1 MKKIYFLMA
10 LALLWVTGAKAQTS
24 DITFRVDMRGYTGAA
39 YTTVNVN
46 GSFNS
51 WCGTCNPMTDAN
63 NDSIWEVTLPLPTGG
78 IEYKF
83 TVDGWTGQESLTPGT
98 PCTVTN
104 FGFTNRAYTVAGNAV
119 LNAVCWNSCNTCTAP
134 PPPTYPVTFKVD
146 MRGYTGAAYSV
157 VNVNGSFNGW
167 CGGCNMMSDAN
178 NDSIWEVTLPLTA
191 GAYDYK
197 FTVDGWTG
205 QENLMQG
212 MPCTQTN
219 SGYTNRFVSV
229 AAATTL
235 DAVCWQSCN
244 VCSSPAP
251 TFNVTFQVD
260 LNGYTGAPYT
270 TVNLNGTFNGW
281 CGGCAVMTDA
291 NNDSIYELT
300 LPLPA
305 MAIEYKFTLNGSSS
319 NAIWEQL
326 TAGSS
331 CTVTNGGFT
340 NRGYT
345 VAANATLP
353 AVCWQSCNVCTAP
366 PPPTYATTF
375 AVDMRGYTGPAFTT
389 VHING
394 TFNGWC
400 GSCNTMTDANN
411 DSIYEITL
419 PLLAGAIEYKFTVDG
434 WNGQENLTAGSACT
448 QTTGAITNRLYT
460 ITAASSVGVVCWNS
474 CSACAPPTYP
484 VTFKVDMRGYT
495 GAAFTMVNVNGTLN
509 GWCGACN
516 PMSDANNDSIWEV
529 TLPLP
534 AGAIEYKF
542 TVDGWNGQENLTPG
556 TSCTQTN
563 GGFTNRV
570 YTVTSAGGVLTAVC
584 WNSCNTCSTP
594 APTPVNVTFK
604 VDMRG
609 YSGSAFTTVNVNG
622 SFNGWCGGCN
632 AMTDANNDSI
642 WEVTLPLLPDTIEYK
657 FTVDGWNGQENLV
670 PGSACTQTN
679 FGFTNRVLTFTTAT
693 TLPSVCWNSCTA
705 CTGAPTSANITFR
718 VNMSQYSG
726 SAYTTVNLNGSF
738 NNWCGACA
746 VMTDPDND
754 GIFELMVNVS
764 TAAPIEWKYTL
775 DGWNG
780 QENLTPGSA
789 CTQTTGPYTNR
800 WLQATANTVLP
811 AVCWESCT
819 ACPSLGSVTGLVR
832 YANTAQTA
840 INNGTVMLKNTQGA
854 TVATATSGSN
864 GSFSMNNVVPGSYTL
879 EAATTKPWGGVT
891 ASDALL
897 AVRHATG
904 AVLQTG
910 LRQIACDVNGN
921 SSVNSG
927 DALLINR
934 RFAGSI
940 ATFSVGSWY
949 FEQPAVTVT
958 SGALTQNISAICYG
972 DVNASYSPVARGDAG
987 LLLIADPTTAHHG
1000 ALPLALDR
1008 DLVLG
1013 SLSLELNVPVGVR
1026 VTGILSLVGGDLSWN
1041 EANGQVRL
1049 GWFSAEEVAV
1059 QAGQVAFV
1067 VETEITRINDV
1078 AGHEWSLGSV
1088 AEATDAWAVNHPQV
1102 GLRIP
1107 SLAAPKAL
1115 ALVAPQPVN
1124 QGENIRLVLNLDRAA
1139 NLQVEVRDLL
1149 GRSVRPLRQVSAG
1162 AGAGEL
1168 SLEGLSSGR
1177 YSILVTW
1184 TDGSGQRL
1192 NLPLLVR

>member
-10 LALLWVTGAKAQTS
+10 LALLWVTGAMAQTS
-24 DITFRVDMRGYTGAA
+24 DITFRVDMRGYTGAS

-46 GSFNS
+46 G
-51 WCGTCNPMTDAN
+51 T
-63 NDSIWEVTLPLPTGG
+63 
-78 IEYKF
+78 
-83 TVDGWTGQESLTPGT
+83 
-98 PCTVTN
+98 
-104 FGFTNRAYTVAGNAV
+104 
-119 LNAVCWNSCNTCTAP
+119 
-134 PPPTYPVTFKVD
+134 
-146 MRGYTGAAYSV
+146 
-157 VNVNGSFNGW
+157 FNGW
-167 CGGCNMMSDAN
+167 CGGCNAMSDAN
-178 NDSIWEVTLPLTA
+178 NDSIWEVTLPLAA
-191 GAYDYK
+191 GAIEYK
-197 FTVDGWTG
+197 FTVDGWSG
-205 QENLMQG
+205 QESLTPG
-212 MPCTQTN
+212 TPCTVTN
-219 SGYTNRFVSV
+219 SGFTNRAYTV
-229 AAATTL
+229 AGNAVL
-235 DAVCWQSCN
+235 DAVCWNSCN
-244 VCSSPAP
+244 TCSSPP
-251 TFNVTFQVD
+251 TTYNVTFQVD

-300 LPLPA
+300 LPLQA
-305 MAIEYKFTLNGSSS
+305 MAIEYKFTLDGSSS

-326 TAGSS
+326 TANSS

-353 AVCWQSCNVCTAP
+353 AVCWQSCNVCSAP
-366 PPPTYATTF
+366 PPPTFATTF
-375 AVDMRGYTGPAFTT
+375 AVDMRGYTGAAFST
-389 VHING
+389 VNING
-394 TFNGWC
+394 SFNGWC

-434 WNGQENLTAGSACT
+434 FNGQENLTAGSACT
-448 QTTGAITNRLYT
+448 QTTGAFTNRVYNV
-460 ITAASSVGVVCWNS
+460 TAASSVGVVCWNS
-474 CSACAPPTYP
+474 CVACAPPTYP
-484 VTFKVDMRGYT
+484 VTFQVDMRGYT
-495 GAAFTMVNVNGTLN
+495 GATFATVNVNGTFN
-509 GWCGACN
+509 GWCGGCN
-516 PMSDANNDSIWEV
+516 ALTDANNDSIWEV

-534 AGAIEYKF
+534 AGPIEYKF

-556 TSCTQTN
+556 TSCTQTI

-594 APTPVNVTFK
+594 APTPVNVTFV

-642 WEVTLPLLPDTIEYK
+642 WEVTLPLLPGTIEYK

-670 PGSACTQTN
+670 AGSACTQTN
-679 FGFTNRVLTFTTAT
+679 FGFTNRVLNFTTAT

-726 SAYTTVNLNGSF
+726 PAYTTVNLNGSF
-738 NNWCGACA
+738 NNWCGGCA

-780 QENLTPGSA
+780 QENLTPGGA
-789 CTQTTGPYTNR
+789 CTQTSGQFTNR
-800 WLQATANTVLP
+800 WLQPTTNTVLP

-832 YANTAQTA
+832 YGNNAQTA
-840 INNGTVMLKNTQGA
+840 LNNSTVLLKNALGA

-879 EAATTKPWGGVT
+879 EASTTKPWGGVT

-910 LRQIACDVNGN
+910 LRLVACDVNGN
-921 SSVNSG
+921 GAVNSG

-934 RFAGSI
+934 RFSGSI
-940 ATFSVGSWY
+940 TTFSVGSWY
-949 FEQPAVTVT
+949 FQQPAVSVA
-958 SGALTQNISAICYG
+958 SGVMTQNISAICYG

-987 LLLIADPTTAHHG
+987 LVLVADQATAHHG

-1008 DLVLG
+1008 DLGLG
-1013 SLSLELNVPVGVR
+1013 SLSLELNVPAGVR
-1026 VTGILSLVGGDLSWN
+1026 VTGFRSLVGGDLSWHT
-1041 EANGQVRL
+1041 ANGRLRL

-1067 VETEITRINDV
+1067 VETEITRTNDV
-1078 AGHEWSLGSV
+1078 AGHEWTLGSV

-1107 SLAAPKAL
+1107 SLSAPKAL

-1139 NLQVEVRDLL
+1139 SLQVEVRDLL

-1177 YSILVTW
+1177 YSILVQW
-1184 TDGSGQRL
+1184 LDGSGQRL

>member
-10 LALLWVTGAKAQTS
+10 LALLWVTGAMAQTS
-24 DITFRVDMRGYTGAA
+24 DITFRVDMRGYTGAS

-46 GSFNS
+46 G
-51 WCGTCNPMTDAN
+51 T
-63 NDSIWEVTLPLPTGG
+63 
-78 IEYKF
+78 
-83 TVDGWTGQESLTPGT
+83 
-98 PCTVTN
+98 
-104 FGFTNRAYTVAGNAV
+104 
-119 LNAVCWNSCNTCTAP
+119 
-134 PPPTYPVTFKVD
+134 
-146 MRGYTGAAYSV
+146 
-157 VNVNGSFNGW
+157 FNGW
-167 CGGCNMMSDAN
+167 CGGCNAMSDAN
-178 NDSIWEVTLPLTA
+178 NDSIWEVTLPLAA
-191 GAYDYK
+191 GAIEYK
-197 FTVDGWTG
+197 FTVDGWSG
-205 QENLMQG
+205 QESLTPG
-212 MPCTQTN
+212 TPCTVTN
-219 SGYTNRFVSV
+219 SGFTNRAYTV
-229 AAATTL
+229 AGNAVL
-235 DAVCWQSCN
+235 DAVCWNSCN
-244 VCSSPAP
+244 TCSSPP
-251 TFNVTFQVD
+251 TTYNVTFQVD

-300 LPLPA
+300 LPLQA
-305 MAIEYKFTLNGSSS
+305 MAIEYKFTLDGSSS

-326 TAGSS
+326 TANSS

-353 AVCWQSCNVCTAP
+353 AVCWQSCNVCSAP
-366 PPPTYATTF
+366 PPPTFATTF
-375 AVDMRGYTGPAFTT
+375 AVDMRGYTGAAFST
-389 VHING
+389 VNING
-394 TFNGWC
+394 SFNGWC

-434 WNGQENLTAGSACT
+434 FNGQENLTAGSACT
-448 QTTGAITNRLYT
+448 QTTGAFTNRVYNV
-460 ITAASSVGVVCWNS
+460 TAASSVGVVCWNS
-474 CSACAPPTYP
+474 CVACAPPTYP
-484 VTFKVDMRGYT
+484 VTFQVDMRGYT
-495 GAAFTMVNVNGTLN
+495 GATFATVNVNGTFN
-509 GWCGACN
+509 GWCGGCN
-516 PMSDANNDSIWEV
+516 ALTDANNDSIWEV

-534 AGAIEYKF
+534 AGPIEYKF

-556 TSCTQTN
+556 TSCTQTI

-594 APTPVNVTFK
+594 APTPVNVTFV

-642 WEVTLPLLPDTIEYK
+642 WEVTLPLLPGTIEYK

-670 PGSACTQTN
+670 AGSACTQTN
-679 FGFTNRVLTFTTAT
+679 FGFTNRVLNFTTAT

-726 SAYTTVNLNGSF
+726 PAYTTVNLNGSF
-738 NNWCGACA
+738 NNWCGGCA

-780 QENLTPGSA
+780 QENLTPGGA
-789 CTQTTGPYTNR
+789 CTQTSGQFTNR
-800 WLQATANTVLP
+800 WLQPTTNTVLP

-832 YANTAQTA
+832 YGNNAQTA
-840 INNGTVMLKNTQGA
+840 LNNSTVLLKNALGA

-879 EAATTKPWGGVT
+879 EASTTKPWGGVT

-910 LRQIACDVNGN
+910 LRLVACDVNGN
-921 SSVNSG
+921 GAVNSG

-934 RFAGSI
+934 RFSGSI
-940 ATFSVGSWY
+940 TTFSVGSWY
-949 FEQPAVTVT
+949 FQQPAVSVA
-958 SGALTQNISAICYG
+958 SGVMTQNISAICYG

-987 LLLIADPTTAHHG
+987 LVLVADQATAHHG

-1008 DLVLG
+1008 DLGLG
-1013 SLSLELNVPVGVR
+1013 SLSLELNVPAGVR
-1026 VTGILSLVGGDLSWN
+1026 VTGFRSLVGGDLSWHT
-1041 EANGQVRL
+1041 ANGRLRL

-1067 VETEITRINDV
+1067 VETEITRTNDV
-1078 AGHEWSLGSV
+1078 AGHEWTLGSV

-1107 SLAAPKAL
+1107 SLSAPKAL

-1139 NLQVEVRDLL
+1139 SLQVEVRDLL
-1149 GRSVRPLRQVSAG
+1149 GRSVRPLRQISAG

>member
-1 MKKIYFLMA
+1 MA
-10 LALLWVTGAKAQTS
+10 LALLWVTGAMAQTS
-24 DITFRVDMRGYTGAA
+24 DITFRVDMRGYTGASF
-39 YTTVNVN
+39 TTVNVN
-46 GSFNS
+46 G
-51 WCGTCNPMTDAN
+51 T
-63 NDSIWEVTLPLPTGG
+63 
-78 IEYKF
+78 
-83 TVDGWTGQESLTPGT
+83 
-98 PCTVTN
+98 
-104 FGFTNRAYTVAGNAV
+104 
-119 LNAVCWNSCNTCTAP
+119 
-134 PPPTYPVTFKVD
+134 
-146 MRGYTGAAYSV
+146 
-157 VNVNGSFNGW
+157 FNGW
-167 CGGCNMMSDAN
+167 CGACNAMSDAN
-178 NDSIWEVTLPLTA
+178 NDSIWEVTLPLPV
-191 GAYDYK
+191 GAIEYK

-212 MPCTQTN
+212 TPCTVTN
-219 SGYTNRFVSV
+219 SGFTNRAYTV
-229 AAATTL
+229 AGNAVL
-235 DAVCWQSCN
+235 DAVCWNSCN
-244 VCSSPAP
+244 TCSSPP
-251 TFNVTFQVD
+251 TTYNVTFQVD
-260 LNGYTGAPYT
+260 LNGYTGAPFT

-305 MAIEYKFTLNGSSS
+305 MAIEYKFTLDGSSS

-326 TAGSS
+326 TANSS

-340 NRGYT
+340 NRGFA

-366 PPPTYATTF
+366 PPPTFATTF
-375 AVDMRGYTGPAFTT
+375 AVDMRGYTGAAFST
-389 VHING
+389 VNING
-394 TFNGWC
+394 SFNGWC

-448 QTTGAITNRLYT
+448 QTTGAFTNRVYNV
-460 ITAASSVGVVCWNS
+460 TAASSVGVVCWNS
-474 CSACAPPTYP
+474 CVACAPPTYP

-495 GAAFTMVNVNGTLN
+495 GAAFATVNVNGTFN
-509 GWCGACN
+509 GWCGGCN
-516 PMSDANNDSIWEV
+516 ALTDANNDSIWEV

-534 AGAIEYKF
+534 AGPIEYKF

-556 TSCTQTN
+556 TACTQTT

-594 APTPVNVTFK
+594 APTPVNVTFV

-642 WEVTLPLLPDTIEYK
+642 WEVTLPLLPGTIEYK

-670 PGSACTQTN
+670 AGSACTQTN

-726 SAYTTVNLNGSF
+726 PAYTTVNLNGSF
-738 NNWCGACA
+738 NNWCGGCA

-780 QENLTPGSA
+780 QENLTPGGA
-789 CTQTTGPYTNR
+789 CTQTTGQFTNR
-800 WLQATANTVLP
+800 WLQPTTNTVLP

-832 YANTAQTA
+832 YGNNAQTA
-840 INNGTVMLKNTQGA
+840 LNNSTVLLKNALGA

-879 EAATTKPWGGVT
+879 EASTTKPWGGVT

-910 LRQIACDVNGN
+910 LRLVACDVNGN
-921 SSVNSG
+921 AAVNSG

-934 RFAGSI
+934 RFSGSI
-940 ATFSVGSWY
+940 TTFSVGSWY

-958 SGALTQNISAICYG
+958 SGALTQNFSAICYG

-987 LLLIADPTTAHHG
+987 LVIVADQATAHHG

-1008 DLVLG
+1008 DLGLG
-1013 SLSLELNVPVGVR
+1013 SLSLELNVPAGVR
-1026 VTGILSLVGGDLSWN
+1026 VTRIRSLVGGDLSWHT
-1041 EANGQVRL
+1041 ANGRLRL

-1067 VETEITRINDV
+1067 VETEIARNNDI
-1078 AGHEWSLGSV
+1078 AGHEWTLGSV

-1107 SLAAPKAL
+1107 SLSAPKAL

-1139 NLQVEVRDLL
+1139 SLQVEVRDLL
-1149 GRSVRPLRQVSAG
+1149 GRSVRPLRQISAG

>member
-10 LALLWVTGAKAQTS
+10 LALLWVTGAMAQTS

-46 GSFNS
+46 G
-51 WCGTCNPMTDAN
+51 T
-63 NDSIWEVTLPLPTGG
+63 
-78 IEYKF
+78 
-83 TVDGWTGQESLTPGT
+83 
-98 PCTVTN
+98 
-104 FGFTNRAYTVAGNAV
+104 
-119 LNAVCWNSCNTCTAP
+119 
-134 PPPTYPVTFKVD
+134 
-146 MRGYTGAAYSV
+146 
-157 VNVNGSFNGW
+157 FNGW
-167 CGGCNMMSDAN
+167 CGGCNAMSDAN
-178 NDSIWEVTLPLTA
+178 NDSIWEVTLPLAA
-191 GAYDYK
+191 GAIEYK

-212 MPCTQTN
+212 TPCTVTN
-219 SGYTNRFVSV
+219 SGFTNRAYTV
-229 AAATTL
+229 AGNAVL
-235 DAVCWQSCN
+235 DAVCWNSCN
-244 VCSSPAP
+244 TCSSPP
-251 TFNVTFQVD
+251 TTYNVTFQVD

-305 MAIEYKFTLNGSSS
+305 MAIEYKFTLDGSSS

-353 AVCWQSCNVCTAP
+353 AVCWQSCNVCSAP
-366 PPPTYATTF
+366 PPPTFATTF
-375 AVDMRGYTGPAFTT
+375 AVDMRGYTGAAFST
-389 VHING
+389 VNING
-394 TFNGWC
+394 SFNGWC

-434 WNGQENLTAGSACT
+434 FNGQENLTAGSACT
-448 QTTGAITNRLYT
+448 QTTGAFTNRVYNV
-460 ITAASSVGVVCWNS
+460 TAASSVGAVCWNS
-474 CSACAPPTYP
+474 CVACAPPTYP

-495 GAAFTMVNVNGTLN
+495 GATFATVNVNGTFN
-509 GWCGACN
+509 GWCGGCN
-516 PMSDANNDSIWEV
+516 ALTDANNDSIWEV

-534 AGAIEYKF
+534 AGPIEYKF

-556 TSCTQTN
+556 TTCTQTI

-594 APTPVNVTFK
+594 APTPVNVTFV

-609 YSGSAFTTVNVNG
+609 YSGSAFTTVNING

-642 WEVTLPLLPDTIEYK
+642 WEVTLPLLPGTIEYK
-657 FTVDGWNGQENLV
+657 FTVDGWTGQENLT
-670 PGSACTQTN
+670 PGSSCTVTN

-726 SAYTTVNLNGSF
+726 PSYTTVNLNGSF
-738 NNWCGACA
+738 NNWCGGCA

-780 QENLTPGSA
+780 QENLTPGGA
-789 CTQTTGPYTNR
+789 CTQTIGQFTNR
-800 WLQATANTVLP
+800 WLQPTVSTVLP

-832 YANTAQTA
+832 YGNNAQTA
-840 INNGTVMLKNTQGA
+840 LNNSTVLLKNALGA

-879 EAATTKPWGGVT
+879 EATTTKPWGGVT

-910 LRQIACDVNGN
+910 LRLVACDVNGN
-921 SSVNSG
+921 AAVNSG

-934 RFAGSI
+934 RFSGTI
-940 ATFSVGSWY
+940 TTFSVGSWY

-987 LLLIADPTTAHHG
+987 LVLVADQATAHHG

-1008 DLVLG
+1008 DLGLG
-1013 SLSLELNVPVGVR
+1013 SMSLELNVPAGVR
-1026 VTGILSLVGGDLSWN
+1026 VTGVRSLVGGDLSWHT
-1041 EANGQVRL
+1041 ANGRLRL

-1067 VETEITRINDV
+1067 LETEITRNNDV
-1078 AGHEWSLGSV
+1078 AGHEWTLGSV

-1107 SLAAPKAL
+1107 ALAAPKAV
-1115 ALVAPQPVN
+1115 AFVAPQPVN

-1139 NLQVEVRDLL
+1139 TLQVEVRDML
-1149 GRSVRPLRQVSAG
+1149 GRSVSSLRQVSAG

-1168 SLEGLSSGR
+1168 NLEGLSTGR
-1177 YSILVTW
+1177 YSILVHW
-1184 TDGSGQRL
+1184 LDGSNQRM

>member
-1 MKKIYFLMA
+1 
-10 LALLWVTGAKAQTS
+10 
-24 DITFRVDMRGYTGAA
+24 MRGYIGA
-39 YTTVNVN
+39 
-46 GSFNS
+46 
-51 WCGTCNPMTDAN
+51 
-63 NDSIWEVTLPLPTGG
+63 
-78 IEYKF
+78 
-83 TVDGWTGQESLTPGT
+83 
-98 PCTVTN
+98 
-104 FGFTNRAYTVAGNAV
+104 
-119 LNAVCWNSCNTCTAP
+119 
-134 PPPTYPVTFKVD
+134 
-146 MRGYTGAAYSV
+146 
-157 VNVNGSFNGW
+157 
-167 CGGCNMMSDAN
+167 
-178 NDSIWEVTLPLTA
+178 
-191 GAYDYK
+191 
-197 FTVDGWTG
+197 
-205 QENLMQG
+205 
-212 MPCTQTN
+212 
-219 SGYTNRFVSV
+219 
-229 AAATTL
+229 
-235 DAVCWQSCN
+235 
-244 VCSSPAP
+244 
-251 TFNVTFQVD
+251 
-260 LNGYTGAPYT
+260 
-270 TVNLNGTFNGW
+270 
-281 CGGCAVMTDA
+281 
-291 NNDSIYELT
+291 
-300 LPLPA
+300 
-305 MAIEYKFTLNGSSS
+305 
-319 NAIWEQL
+319 
-326 TAGSS
+326 
-331 CTVTNGGFT
+331 
-340 NRGYT
+340 
-345 VAANATLP
+345 
-353 AVCWQSCNVCTAP
+353 
-366 PPPTYATTF
+366 
-375 AVDMRGYTGPAFTT
+375 AFTT
-389 VHING
+389 VNING
-394 TFNGWC
+394 SFNGWC

-448 QTTGAITNRLYT
+448 QTMGGFTNRVYNV
-460 ITAASSVGVVCWNS
+460 TAASSVGAVCWNS
-474 CSACAPPTYP
+474 CVACAPPTYP

-495 GAAFTMVNVNGTLN
+495 GATFAAVNVNGTFN
-509 GWCGACN
+509 GWCGGCN
-516 PMSDANNDSIWEV
+516 ALTDANNDSIWEV

-534 AGAIEYKF
+534 AGPIEYKF

-556 TSCTQTN
+556 STCTQTI

-622 SFNGWCGGCN
+622 SLNGWCGGCN

-642 WEVTLPLLPDTIEYK
+642 WEVTLPLLPGTIEYK

-670 PGSACTQTN
+670 AGSACTQTN

-726 SAYTTVNLNGSF
+726 PSYTTVNLNGSF
-738 NNWCGACA
+738 NNWCGGCA

-780 QENLTPGSA
+780 QENLTPGGA
-789 CTQTTGPYTNR
+789 CTQTTGQFTNR
-800 WLQATANTVLP
+800 WLQPTVSTVLP

-840 INNGTVMLKNTQGA
+840 LNNSTVLLKNALGA

-879 EAATTKPWGGVT
+879 EASTTKPWGGVT

-904 AVLQTG
+904 ALLQTG
-910 LRQIACDVNGN
+910 LRLVACDVNGN
-921 SSVNSG
+921 AAVNSG

-934 RFAGSI
+934 RFSGTI
-940 ATFSVGSWY
+940 TTFSVGSWY

-958 SGALTQNISAICYG
+958 SGALSQNISAICYG

-987 LLLIADPTTAHHG
+987 LVLVADQATAHHG

-1008 DLVLG
+1008 DLGLG
-1013 SLSLELNVPVGVR
+1013 SLSLELNVPAGVR
-1026 VTGILSLVGGDLSWN
+1026 VTGIRSLIGGDLSWN
-1041 EANGQVRL
+1041 VANGKVRL

-1067 VETEITRINDV
+1067 VESEITRTNDV
-1078 AGHEWSLGSV
+1078 AGHEWTLGSV
-1088 AEATDAWAVNHPQV
+1088 AEATDAWAVNHSQV

-1107 SLAAPKAL
+1107 ALATPKAV
-1115 ALVAPQPVN
+1115 AFVAPQPVN

-1139 NLQVEVRDLL
+1139 TLQVEVRDML
-1149 GRSVRPLRQVSAG
+1149 GRTVSSLRQVSAG
-1162 AGAGEL
+1162 VGPGEL
-1168 SLEGLSSGR
+1168 NLEGLSTGR

>member
-10 LALLWVTGAKAQTS
+10 LALLWVTGAMAQTS
-24 DITFRVDMRGYTGAA
+24 DITFRVDMRGYTGAS

-46 GSFNS
+46 G
-51 WCGTCNPMTDAN
+51 T
-63 NDSIWEVTLPLPTGG
+63 
-78 IEYKF
+78 
-83 TVDGWTGQESLTPGT
+83 
-98 PCTVTN
+98 
-104 FGFTNRAYTVAGNAV
+104 
-119 LNAVCWNSCNTCTAP
+119 
-134 PPPTYPVTFKVD
+134 
-146 MRGYTGAAYSV
+146 
-157 VNVNGSFNGW
+157 FNGW
-167 CGGCNMMSDAN
+167 CGGCNAMSDAN
-178 NDSIWEVTLPLTA
+178 NDSIWEVTLPLAA
-191 GAYDYK
+191 GAIEYK
-197 FTVDGWTG
+197 FTVDGWSG
-205 QENLMQG
+205 QESLTPG
-212 MPCTQTN
+212 TPCTVTN
-219 SGYTNRFVSV
+219 SGFTNRAYTV
-229 AAATTL
+229 AGNAVL
-235 DAVCWQSCN
+235 DAVCWNSCN
-244 VCSSPAP
+244 TCSSPP
-251 TFNVTFQVD
+251 TTYNVTFQVD

-300 LPLPA
+300 LPLQA
-305 MAIEYKFTLNGSSS
+305 MAIEYKFTLDGSSS

-326 TAGSS
+326 TANSS

-353 AVCWQSCNVCTAP
+353 AVCWQSCNVCSAP
-366 PPPTYATTF
+366 PPPTFATTF
-375 AVDMRGYTGPAFTT
+375 AVDMRGYAGAAFST
-389 VHING
+389 VNING
-394 TFNGWC
+394 SFNGWC

-434 WNGQENLTAGSACT
+434 FNGQENLTAGSACT
-448 QTTGAITNRLYT
+448 QTTGAFTNRVYNV
-460 ITAASSVGVVCWNS
+460 TAASSVGVVCWNS
-474 CSACAPPTYP
+474 CVACAPPTYP

-495 GAAFTMVNVNGTLN
+495 GATFATVNVNGTFN
-509 GWCGACN
+509 GWCGGCN
-516 PMSDANNDSIWEV
+516 ALTDANNDSIWEV

-534 AGAIEYKF
+534 AGPIEYKF

-556 TSCTQTN
+556 TSCTQTI

-594 APTPVNVTFK
+594 APTPVNVTFV

-642 WEVTLPLLPDTIEYK
+642 WEVTLPLLPGTIEYK

-670 PGSACTQTN
+670 AGSACTQTN

-726 SAYTTVNLNGSF
+726 PAYTTVNLNGSF
-738 NNWCGACA
+738 NNWCGGCA

-780 QENLTPGSA
+780 QENLTPGGA
-789 CTQTTGPYTNR
+789 CTQTSGQFTNR
-800 WLQATANTVLP
+800 WLQPTTNTVLP

-832 YANTAQTA
+832 YGNNAQTA
-840 INNGTVMLKNTQGA
+840 LNNSTVLLKNTLGA

-879 EAATTKPWGGVT
+879 EVSTTKPWGGVT

-910 LRQIACDVNGN
+910 LRLVACDVNGN
-921 SSVNSG
+921 GAVNSG

-934 RFAGSI
+934 RFSGSI
-940 ATFSVGSWY
+940 TTFSVGSWY
-949 FEQPAVTVT
+949 FQQPAVTVT

-987 LLLIADPTTAHHG
+987 LVLVADQATAHHG

-1008 DLVLG
+1008 DLGLG
-1013 SLSLELNVPVGVR
+1013 SLSLELNVPSGVR
-1026 VTGILSLVGGDLSWN
+1026 VTGIRSLVGGDLSWHT
-1041 EANGQVRL
+1041 ANGRLRL

-1067 VETEITRINDV
+1067 VETEITRTNDV
-1078 AGHEWSLGSV
+1078 AGHEWTLGKV

-1139 NLQVEVRDLL
+1139 SLQVEVRDLL

-1177 YSILVTW
+1177 YSILVQW
-1184 TDGSGQRL
+1184 LDGSGQRL

>member
-10 LALLWVTGAKAQTS
+10 LALLWVTGAMAQTS
-24 DITFRVDMRGYTGAA
+24 DITFRVDMRGYTGAS

-46 GSFNS
+46 G
-51 WCGTCNPMTDAN
+51 T
-63 NDSIWEVTLPLPTGG
+63 
-78 IEYKF
+78 
-83 TVDGWTGQESLTPGT
+83 
-98 PCTVTN
+98 
-104 FGFTNRAYTVAGNAV
+104 
-119 LNAVCWNSCNTCTAP
+119 
-134 PPPTYPVTFKVD
+134 
-146 MRGYTGAAYSV
+146 
-157 VNVNGSFNGW
+157 FNGW
-167 CGGCNMMSDAN
+167 CGGCNAMSDAN
-178 NDSIWEVTLPLTA
+178 NDSIWEVTLPLAA
-191 GAYDYK
+191 GAIEYK
-197 FTVDGWTG
+197 FTVDGWSG

-212 MPCTQTN
+212 TPCTVTN
-219 SGYTNRFVSV
+219 SGFTNRAYTV
-229 AAATTL
+229 AGNAVL
-235 DAVCWQSCN
+235 DAVCWNSCN
-244 VCSSPAP
+244 TCSSPP
-251 TFNVTFQVD
+251 TTYNVTFQVD

-291 NNDSIYELT
+291 NNDSIYELI

-305 MAIEYKFTLNGSSS
+305 MAIEYKFTLDGSSS
-319 NAIWEQL
+319 NAVWEQL

-340 NRGYT
+340 NRGFA

-366 PPPTYATTF
+366 PPPTFATTF
-375 AVDMRGYTGPAFTT
+375 AVDMRGYTGAAFST
-389 VHING
+389 VNING
-394 TFNGWC
+394 SFNGWC

-448 QTTGAITNRLYT
+448 QTTGAFTNRVYNV
-460 ITAASSVGVVCWNS
+460 TAASSVGVVCWNS
-474 CSACAPPTYP
+474 CVACAPPTYP
-484 VTFKVDMRGYT
+484 VTFQVDMRGYT
-495 GAAFTMVNVNGTLN
+495 GSAYATVNVNGT
-509 GWCGACN
+509 
-516 PMSDANNDSIWEV
+516 
-529 TLPLP
+529 
-534 AGAIEYKF
+534 
-542 TVDGWNGQENLTPG
+542 
-556 TSCTQTN
+556 
-563 GGFTNRV
+563 
-570 YTVTSAGGVLTAVC
+570 
-584 WNSCNTCSTP
+584 
-594 APTPVNVTFK
+594 
-604 VDMRG
+604 
-609 YSGSAFTTVNVNG
+609 
-622 SFNGWCGGCN
+622 FNGWCGGCN

-642 WEVTLPLLPDTIEYK
+642 WEVTLPLLPGTIEYK

-670 PGSACTQTN
+670 AGSACTQTN

-726 SAYTTVNLNGSF
+726 PSYTTVNLNGSF
-738 NNWCGACA
+738 NNWCGGCA

-780 QENLTPGSA
+780 QENLTPGGA
-789 CTQTTGPYTNR
+789 CTQTSGQFTNR
-800 WLQATANTVLP
+800 WLQPTTNTVLP

-832 YANTAQTA
+832 YGNNAQTA
-840 INNGTVMLKNTQGA
+840 LNNSTVLLKNALGA

-879 EAATTKPWGGVT
+879 EASTTKPWGGVT

-910 LRQIACDVNGN
+910 LRLVACDVNGN
-921 SSVNSG
+921 AAVNSG

-934 RFAGSI
+934 RFSGSI
-940 ATFSVGSWY
+940 TTFSVGSWY

-987 LLLIADPTTAHHG
+987 LVLVADQATAHHG

-1008 DLVLG
+1008 DLGLG
-1013 SLSLELNVPVGVR
+1013 SLSLELNVPAGVR
-1026 VTGILSLVGGDLSWN
+1026 VTGIRSLVGGDLSWHT
-1041 EANGQVRL
+1041 ANGRLRL

-1067 VETEITRINDV
+1067 VETEIARNNDI
-1078 AGHEWSLGSV
+1078 AGHEWTLGSV

-1177 YSILVTW
+1177 YSILVQW
-1184 TDGSGQRL
+1184 LDGSGQRL

>member
-1 MKKIYFLMA
+1 MKKILYFLACA
-10 LALLWVTGAKAQTS
+10 LFGVTGAMAQTS
-24 DITFRVDMRGYTGAA
+24 DITFKVDMRGYSGAA

-46 GSFNS
+46 GTFNG
-51 WCGTCNPMTDAN
+51 WCGGCNAMTDAN
-63 NDSIWEVTLPLPTGG
+63 NDSIWEVTLPLPAGA

-98 PCTVTN
+98 PCTQTTG
-104 FGFTNRAYTVAGNAV
+104 GFTNRVYTVAGNAV
-119 LNAVCWNSCNTCTAP
+119 LDAVCWNSCNTCSAP

-146 MRGYTGAAYSV
+146 MRGYNGPAYTV

-167 CGGCNMMSDAN
+167 CGACNPMTDAN

-191 GAYDYK
+191 GTYDYK

-205 QENLMQG
+205 QENLMSG
-212 MPCTQTN
+212 LPCTQTN
-219 SGYTNRFVSV
+219 SGFTNRFVAV
-229 AAATTL
+229 TAATTL
-235 DAVCWQSCN
+235 DAVCWESCN
-244 VCSSPAP
+244 VCSSPP
-251 TFNVTFQVD
+251 TTYNVTFQVD
-260 LNGYTGAPYT
+260 LNGYAGAPFT

-305 MAIEYKFTLNGSSS
+305 MAIEYKFTLDGSSS
-319 NAIWEQL
+319 NAVWEQL

-345 VAANATLP
+345 VSANDTLD
-353 AVCWQSCNVCTAP
+353 AVCWESC
-366 PPPTYATTF
+366 
-375 AVDMRGYTGPAFTT
+375 
-389 VHING
+389 I
-394 TFNGWC
+394 
-400 GSCNTMTDANN
+400 
-411 DSIYEITL
+411 
-419 PLLAGAIEYKFTVDG
+419 
-434 WNGQENLTAGSACT
+434 
-448 QTTGAITNRLYT
+448 
-460 ITAASSVGVVCWNS
+460 
-474 CSACAPPTYP
+474 ACAPPTYP
-484 VTFKVDMRGYT
+484 VTFQVDMRGYT
-495 GAAFTMVNVNGTLN
+495 GPAYTTVNVNGTFN
-509 GWCGACN
+509 GWCGGCN
-516 PMSDANNDSIWEV
+516 AMTDANNDSIWEV

-556 TSCTQTN
+556 TPCTQTL

-594 APTPVNVTFK
+594 APTPVNVTFA

-609 YSGSAFTTVNVNG
+609 YTGSAFTTVNVNG
-622 SFNGWCGGCN
+622 SFNGWCGACN
-632 AMTDANNDSI
+632 PMTDANNDSI
-642 WEVTLPLLPDTIEYK
+642 WEVTLPLLPGTIEYK
-657 FTVDGWNGQENLV
+657 FTVDGWTGQENLT
-670 PGSACTQTN
+670 PGTSCTVTN
-679 FGFTNRVLTFTTAT
+679 FGFTNRVLTFSSAT

-726 SAYTTVNLNGSF
+726 PAYTTVNLNGSF
-738 NNWCGACA
+738 NNWCGGCA

-780 QENLTPGSA
+780 QENLTPGSP
-789 CTQTTGPYTNR
+789 CTQTTGQFTNR
-800 WLQATANTVLP
+800 WLQPSANTVLP

-840 INNGTVMLKNTQGA
+840 LNNSTVILKDTLGA
-854 TVATATSGSN
+854 TVATATTGSN

-879 EAATTKPWGGVT
+879 EASTTKPWGGVT

-910 LRQIACDVNGN
+910 LRLVACDVNGN
-921 SSVNSG
+921 SAVNSG

-934 RFAGSI
+934 RFSGSI

-949 FEQPAVTVT
+949 FEQPSVTVT
-958 SGALTQNISAICYG
+958 SGALTQNISGICYG
-972 DVNASYSPVARGDAG
+972 DVNASYSPVARGNGGIA
-987 LLLIADPTTAHHG
+987 LLADPATAHYG

-1008 DLVLG
+1008 DLGLG
-1013 SLSLELNVPVGVR
+1013 SMSLELKVPAGVR
-1026 VTGILSLVGGDLSWN
+1026 VTGIRSLVGGELSWH
-1041 EANGQVRL
+1041 EANGTVRL
-1049 GWFSAEEVAV
+1049 GWFSSEEVTLR
-1059 QAGQVAFV
+1059 AGQVAFV
-1067 VETEITRINDV
+1067 LETEITRSNDV
-1078 AGHEWSLGSV
+1078 AGHEWTLGSV

-1107 SLAAPKAL
+1107 SLAAPKAVVY
-1115 ALVAPQPVN
+1115 VAPQPVN
-1124 QGENIRLVLNLDRAA
+1124 EGENIRLVLNLDRAA
-1139 NLQVEVRDLL
+1139 TLQVEVRDML
-1149 GRSVRPLRQVSAG
+1149 GRTVSPLRQISAG
-1162 AGAGEL
+1162 SGAGEL
-1168 SLEGLSSGR
+1168 NLEGLSSGR
-1177 YSILVTW
+1177 YSILVKW
-1184 TDGSGQRL
+1184 TDGSGELL

>member
-1 MKKIYFLMA
+1 MKKIHYLLAFL
-10 LALLWVTGAKAQTS
+10 LLWTTAAMAQTS
-24 DITFRVDMRGYTGAA
+24 DITFKVDMRGYSGAA

-46 GSFNS
+46 GTFNG
-51 WCGTCNPMTDAN
+51 WCGACNPMSDAN
-63 NDSIWEVTLPLPTGG
+63 NDSIWEVTLPLPAGA

-83 TVDGWTGQESLTPGT
+83 TVDGWTGQESLTAGT

-104 FGFTNRAYTVAGNAV
+104 FGFTNRSYTVAGNAV
-119 LNAVCWNSCNTCTAP
+119 LDAVCWNSCTTCSAP

-146 MRGYTGAAYSV
+146 MRGYSGAAYTV
-157 VNVNGSFNGW
+157 VNVNGSFNNW
-167 CGGCNMMSDAN
+167 CGGCNAMSDAN

-191 GAYDYK
+191 GSYDYK

-205 QENLMQG
+205 QENLMSG
-212 MPCTQTN
+212 LPCTQTN
-219 SGYTNRFVSV
+219 SGYTNRFVAV
-229 AAATTL
+229 TAATTL

-244 VCSSPAP
+244 VCSSPP
-251 TFNVTFQVD
+251 TTYNVTFQVD
-260 LNGYTGAPYT
+260 LNGYSGAPYT

-305 MAIEYKFTLNGSSS
+305 MAIEYKFTLNGSSTNS
-319 NAIWEQL
+319 VWEQL

-375 AVDMRGYTGPAFTT
+375 AVDMRGYSGPAFST
-389 VHING
+389 VNING

-434 WNGQENLTAGSACT
+434 FNGQESLTPGSPCT
-448 QTTGAITNRLYT
+448 VTNFGFTNRSYNVSA
-460 ITAASSVGVVCWNS
+460 IGSVGVVCWNS

-495 GAAFTMVNVNGTLN
+495 GAAYTTVNVNGTFN

-516 PMSDANNDSIWEV
+516 PMTDANNDSIWEV

-542 TVDGWNGQENLTPG
+542 TVDGFTGQESLTPG
-556 TSCTQTN
+556 TPCTVTN
-563 GGFTNRV
+563 FGFTNRA
-570 YTVTSAGGVLTAVC
+570 YTVTSAGGVLSAVC
-584 WNSCNTCSTP
+584 WNSCTTCSTP

-609 YSGSAFTTVNVNG
+609 YAGAAYTTVNVNG
-622 SFNGWCGGCN
+622 TFNGWCGACN
-632 AMTDANNDSI
+632 PMTDANNDSI
-642 WEVTLPLLPDTIEYK
+642 WEVTLPLLPGSIEYK

-670 PGSACTQTN
+670 AGSPCTQTN

-693 TLPSVCWNSCTA
+693 TMPSVCWNSCTA

-726 SAYTTVNLNGSF
+726 PAYTTVNLNGSF
-738 NNWCGACA
+738 NNWCGGCA

-800 WLQATANTVLP
+800 WLQPSANTVLP

-819 ACPSLGSVTGLVR
+819 ACPQVGSVSGLVR
-832 YANTAQTA
+832 YVNNAQTA
-840 INNGTVMLKNTQGA
+840 LNNSTVLLKNSAGVA
-854 TVATATSGSN
+854 VATASTGSN
-864 GSFSMNNVVPGSYTL
+864 GSYTFSNVVPGSYTL
-879 EAATTKPWGGVT
+879 EASSTKPWGGVT

-897 AVRHATG
+897 AVRHVTG
-904 AVLQTG
+904 ALVQTG
-910 LRQIACDVNGN
+910 LRLVSCDVNGN
-921 SSVNSG
+921 AAVTSS

-934 RFAGSI
+934 RFSGTISN
-940 ATFSVGSWY
+940 FSVGSWY
-949 FEQPAVTVT
+949 FEAPSVTV
-958 SGALTQNISAICYG
+958 SSSALTQNISAICYG
-972 DVNASYSPVARGDAG
+972 DVNASYSPLARGNAG
-987 LLLIADPTTAHHG
+987 IALIADPASAHHG

-1008 DLVLG
+1008 DLGLG
-1013 SLSLELNVPVGVR
+1013 SMSLELNVPAGVR
-1026 VTGILSLVGGDLSWN
+1026 VTGIRSLVGGDLSWH
-1041 EANGQVRL
+1041 EANGTLRL
-1049 GWFSAEEVAV
+1049 GWFSAEEVSLR
-1059 QAGQVAFV
+1059 AGQVAFV
-1067 VETEITRINDV
+1067 METEITRTSDV
-1078 AGHEWSLGSV
+1078 AGHEWTLGSV

-1107 SLAAPKAL
+1107 SLAAPKAV
-1115 ALVAPQPVN
+1115 AYVAPQPVSE
-1124 QGENIRLVLNLDRAA
+1124 GDAIRLVLNLDRAA
-1139 NLQVEVRDLL
+1139 TLEVEVRDML
-1149 GRSVRPLRQVSAG
+1149 GRTVSPLRLVTAG

-1168 SLEGLSSGR
+1168 NLEGLSSGR
-1177 YSILVTW
+1177 YSIAIKW
-1184 TDGSGQRL
+1184 TDGSVQRL

>member
-10 LALLWVTGAKAQTS
+10 LALLWVTGAMAQTS
-24 DITFRVDMRGYTGAA
+24 DITFRVDMRGYTGAS

-46 GSFNS
+46 G
-51 WCGTCNPMTDAN
+51 T
-63 NDSIWEVTLPLPTGG
+63 
-78 IEYKF
+78 
-83 TVDGWTGQESLTPGT
+83 
-98 PCTVTN
+98 
-104 FGFTNRAYTVAGNAV
+104 
-119 LNAVCWNSCNTCTAP
+119 
-134 PPPTYPVTFKVD
+134 
-146 MRGYTGAAYSV
+146 
-157 VNVNGSFNGW
+157 FNGW
-167 CGGCNMMSDAN
+167 CGGCNAMSDAN
-178 NDSIWEVTLPLTA
+178 NDSIWEVTLPLAA
-191 GAYDYK
+191 GAIEYK
-197 FTVDGWTG
+197 FTVDGWSG

-212 MPCTQTN
+212 TPCTVTN
-219 SGYTNRFVSV
+219 SGFTNRAYTV
-229 AAATTL
+229 AGNAVL
-235 DAVCWQSCN
+235 DAVCWNSCN
-244 VCSSPAP
+244 TCSSPP
-251 TFNVTFQVD
+251 TTYNVTFQVD

-305 MAIEYKFTLNGSSS
+305 MAIEYKFTLDGSSS

-326 TAGSS
+326 TANSS

-340 NRGYT
+340 NRAYSVT
-345 VAANATLP
+345 ATDTLP
-353 AVCWQSCNVCTAP
+353 AFCWQSCNVCSAP
-366 PPPTYATTF
+366 PPPTFATTF
-375 AVDMRGYTGPAFTT
+375 AVDMRGYTGAAFST
-389 VHING
+389 VNING
-394 TFNGWC
+394 SFNGWC

-434 WNGQENLTAGSACT
+434 FNGQENLTAGSACT
-448 QTTGAITNRLYT
+448 QTTGAFTNRVYNV
-460 ITAASSVGVVCWNS
+460 TAASSVGVVCWNS
-474 CSACAPPTYP
+474 CVACAPPTYP
-484 VTFKVDMRGYT
+484 VTFQVDMRGYT
-495 GAAFTMVNVNGTLN
+495 GATFATVNVNGT
-509 GWCGACN
+509 
-516 PMSDANNDSIWEV
+516 
-529 TLPLP
+529 
-534 AGAIEYKF
+534 
-542 TVDGWNGQENLTPG
+542 
-556 TSCTQTN
+556 
-563 GGFTNRV
+563 
-570 YTVTSAGGVLTAVC
+570 
-584 WNSCNTCSTP
+584 
-594 APTPVNVTFK
+594 
-604 VDMRG
+604 
-609 YSGSAFTTVNVNG
+609 
-622 SFNGWCGGCN
+622 FNGWCGGCN

-642 WEVTLPLLPDTIEYK
+642 WEVTLPLLPGTIEYK

-670 PGSACTQTN
+670 AGSACTQTN

-726 SAYTTVNLNGSF
+726 PAYTTVNLNGSF
-738 NNWCGACA
+738 NNWCGGCA

-780 QENLTPGSA
+780 QENLTPGGA
-789 CTQTTGPYTNR
+789 CTQTSGQFTNR
-800 WLQATANTVLP
+800 WLQPTTNTVLP

-832 YANTAQTA
+832 YGNNAQTA
-840 INNGTVMLKNTQGA
+840 LNNSTVLLKNALGA

-879 EAATTKPWGGVT
+879 EASTTKPWGGVT

-910 LRQIACDVNGN
+910 LRLVACDVNGN
-921 SSVNSG
+921 AAVNSG

-934 RFAGSI
+934 RFSGSI
-940 ATFSVGSWY
+940 TTFSVGSWY

-987 LLLIADPTTAHHG
+987 LVLVADQATAHHG

-1008 DLVLG
+1008 DLGLG
-1013 SLSLELNVPVGVR
+1013 SLSLELNVPAGVR
-1026 VTGILSLVGGDLSWN
+1026 VTGIRSLVGGDLSWHT
-1041 EANGQVRL
+1041 ANGRLRL

-1067 VETEITRINDV
+1067 VETEITRNNDI
-1078 AGHEWSLGSV
+1078 AGHEWTLGTV

-1107 SLAAPKAL
+1107 SLSAPKAL

-1149 GRSVRPLRQVSAG
+1149 GRSVRPLRQISAG

-1177 YSILVTW
+1177 YSILVQW
-1184 TDGSGQRL
+1184 LDGSGQRL